1 MAQALESHT
10 LKSVSPSNEER
21 SLRIDL
27 AAAYRLVDYFGWCE
41 LIYSH
46 LTAHVPGPEP
56 HFLINPYGLNY
67 DEVTA
72 SNLVKIDIDGKIVEP
87 TTHAVNEAGFVIH
100 SAIHMLSDD
109 TNRVVMHTH
118 SRAGMAIAA
127 LKEGLLPISMGSTA
141 FYDDV
146 AYHDYEGPSLYLDER
161 ERLQK
166 SLGEKKTLILRNHGL
181 LTVGKTVA
189 EAFIRLYRLESA
201 CRVQLDAG
209 AAGTLDIIDSTLART
224 SGRDVNRFMEQE
236 DTFGQL
242 EYAALMRKIDKV
254 DDSYRH

>member
-41 LIYSH
+41 LIYGH

-56 HFLINPYGLNY
+56 HFLINSYGLNY

-118 SRAGMAIAA
+118 SR
-127 LKEGLLPISMGSTA
+127 S
-141 FYDDV
+141 
-146 AYHDYEGPSLYLDER
+146 
-161 ERLQK
+161 
-166 SLGEKKTLILRNHGL
+166 
-181 LTVGKTVA
+181 
-189 EAFIRLYRLESA
+189 
-201 CRVQLDAG
+201 
-209 AAGTLDIIDSTLART
+209 
-224 SGRDVNRFMEQE
+224 
-236 DTFGQL
+236 
-242 EYAALMRKIDKV
+242 
-254 DDSYRH
+254 

>member
-41 LIYSH
+41 LIYGH

-87 TTHAVNEAGFVIH
+87 TTHAVNEAGFVTVSYTH
-100 SAIHMLSDD
+100 LTLPTSDL
-109 TNRVVMHTH
+109 V
-118 SRAGMAIAA
+118 
-127 LKEGLLPISMGSTA
+127 
-141 FYDDV
+141 
-146 AYHDYEGPSLYLDER
+146 
-161 ERLQK
+161 
-166 SLGEKKTLILRNHGL
+166 
-181 LTVGKTVA
+181 
-189 EAFIRLYRLESA
+189 
-201 CRVQLDAG
+201 
-209 AAGTLDIIDSTLART
+209 
-224 SGRDVNRFMEQE
+224 
-236 DTFGQL
+236 
-242 EYAALMRKIDKV
+242 
-254 DDSYRH
+254 